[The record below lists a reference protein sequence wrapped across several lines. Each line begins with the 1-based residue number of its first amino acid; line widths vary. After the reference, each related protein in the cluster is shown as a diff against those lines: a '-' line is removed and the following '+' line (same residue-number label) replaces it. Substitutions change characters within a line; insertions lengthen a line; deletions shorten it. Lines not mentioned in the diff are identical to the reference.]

1 MELNRVTF
9 VDKNGDDHEF
19 GFFRDFLN
27 KKIAMMNENCIV
39 EICPSLVSFVT
50 VETCM

>member
-1 MELNRVTF
+1 MWV
-9 VDKNGDDHEF
+9 
-19 GFFRDFLN
+19 FRDFLN

-50 VETCM
+50 VETCMWIVEKK